1 MIKSLVT
8 LLLASLISAN
18 AVSQEMKL
26 YDVVSEKDV
35 KFPVYGKSGLSLVIF
50 TSNVCPYS
58 EYYKDRIKNLHDQC
72 ESKGIRLVLVNSNS
86 SEVKPEES
94 TELMKKQ
101 SLDEEFKFAYLADK
115 EQLAQNLLNAKKN
128 PEAFLIKKSNQSFEV
143 LYRGSIDDNPRSEE
157 GVRQN
162 YLENAIKRALEGKS
176 SDFTHAFGCS
186 IKN

>member
-1 MIKSLVT
+1 MIKILVT
-8 LLLASLISAN
+8 LLLVGLISAN
-18 AVSQEMKL
+18 AVSQEIKL

-35 KFPVYGKSGLSLVIF
+35 KFPMYGKSGLSLVIF

-58 EYYKDRIKNLHDQC
+58 EYYKDRIKDLYDQC
-72 ESKGIRLVLVNSNS
+72 ESIGIQLVLVNSNS

-101 SLDEEFKFAYLADK
+101 SLDEEFSFPYLADK
-115 EQLAQNLLNAKKN
+115 EQLAQKTLDAKKN
-128 PEAFLIKKSNQSFEV
+128 PEAFLIKKSNQSLEV
-143 LYRGSIDDNPRSEE
+143 LYRGSIDDNPRSEK

-162 YLENAIKRALEGKS
+162 YLESAIKKALEGKS
-176 SDFTHAFGCS
+176 SESTHAFGCS